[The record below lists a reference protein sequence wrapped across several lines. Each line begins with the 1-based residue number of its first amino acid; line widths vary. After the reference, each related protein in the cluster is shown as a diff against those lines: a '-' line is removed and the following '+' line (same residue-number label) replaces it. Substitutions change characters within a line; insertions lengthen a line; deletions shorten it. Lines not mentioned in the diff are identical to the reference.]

1 MRLTQIAALCLAASL
16 STAAFAN
23 DKVAAVVNGTEIP
36 QAELDA
42 FAQQV
47 VNSSG
52 GRVKDSPEL
61 RAELKQQMINRTV
74 ILQEANRRGLEK
86 TPEFKNRMEIFRKDL
101 LQQALFED
109 IAKQNPVTEAQV
121 KTEYDRIK
129 ARLAGQKEMRARQIV
144 LNSEAEAQEIIS
156 QLKKG
161 GKFDELAKQK
171 SKDPAAKRTG
181 GEMGWVN
188 LGAVPP
194 QLADAL
200 KALGKNQVSSQALRS
215 DVGFHVFKVEDI
227 RDAKVPT
234 FEEVRPQLQRQMQSA
249 QIEKV
254 LIELR
259 NKAKIQ

>member
-129 ARLAGQKEMRARQIV
+129 ARLAGQKKCAHV
-144 LNSEAEAQEIIS
+144 
-156 QLKKG
+156 
-161 GKFDELAKQK
+161 K
-171 SKDPAAKRTG
+171 SC
-181 GEMGWVN
+181 
-188 LGAVPP
+188 
-194 QLADAL
+194 
-200 KALGKNQVSSQALRS
+200 
-215 DVGFHVFKVEDI
+215 
-227 RDAKVPT
+227 
-234 FEEVRPQLQRQMQSA
+234 
-249 QIEKV
+249 
-254 LIELR
+254 
-259 NKAKIQ
+259 

>member
-86 TPEFKNRMEIFRKDL
+86 TPEFKLAWKFSARTCYNRLCLKI
-101 LQQALFED
+101 LQN
-109 IAKQNPVTEAQV
+109 K
-121 KTEYDRIK
+121 
-129 ARLAGQKEMRARQIV
+129 
-144 LNSEAEAQEIIS
+144 
-156 QLKKG
+156 
-161 GKFDELAKQK
+161 
-171 SKDPAAKRTG
+171 
-181 GEMGWVN
+181 
-188 LGAVPP
+188 
-194 QLADAL
+194 
-200 KALGKNQVSSQALRS
+200 
-215 DVGFHVFKVEDI
+215 I
-227 RDAKVPT
+227 R
-234 FEEVRPQLQRQMQSA
+234 
-249 QIEKV
+249 
-254 LIELR
+254 
-259 NKAKIQ
+259 